1 MHDDLTRAPLHRRH
15 DSLKQCLIVA
25 AALFLVAAVSVLA
38 PRLAHSAATVE
49 LSRAPGQIIPD
60 RNFVHDIAIEL
71 VDPGRE
77 GLELSARLSDEGGL
91 IQRPIDW
98 RIRSAA
104 GEPVFAGQVG
114 IADVALPPG
123 DYRIEARYGN
133 AALTRDLT
141 LLEGNRLIVS
151 FVLDVG
157 GLRVLPRLKGLGFPE
172 VDTESLVYAADGTA
186 TPYDHLV
193 LATGSY
199 SFIPP
204 MTGVRTDD
212 GELLPGVH
220 GFRTIDETRAMLD
233 AVARC
238 RKAVVMGG
246 GLLGLEAAR
255 ALQGHGLQVELVHAM
270 PHLMNM
276 QLAPEAGA
284 ILKKSVESLGIAVH
298 LDVFATEVIGGDRV
312 RGVGLADGRRL
323 DADLLV
329 VAAGVRPN
337 TDIAVRS
344 GLEVERGIV
353 VDDQLRTDDPDVYA
367 IGECAQ
373 HRGEVYGLVAPAWE
387 HATVLADVLTGT
399 DPTAEYHGSRT
410 ATKLKVAGVDV
421 ATMGINTPERDDD
434 EFLVISEPRRG
445 VHLSVVIRDD
455 RLVGAT
461 LLGDTRKVAFL
472 TQAFDRGLALP
483 EERITLLVDLSD
495 GAGSASGMLS
505 VAEMPAE
512 SQVCNCNGVT
522 KGAICGAVADGCGS
536 VGEVMDAT
544 RAGKGCGSCKG
555 LVKQIVEWAAD
566 GDLAEDPTASYYV
579 PGIPLAKPELMT
591 AIREQD
597 LRSVSAVFAALA
609 PGGTEDATSKMGL
622 TSLLKMI
629 WGVDF
634 IPEKDGEFINDR
646 VHANIQRDG
655 TFSVVPQMKGGV
667 TTPAQLR
674 RIADVAEKYE
684 VPMVKITG
692 GQRIDLLGVRKED
705 LPAMWDDLGMP
716 SGYAYG
722 KSMRTVKTC
731 VGSDFCRFGLGDS
744 TQLGIDLE
752 TRFQG
757 IESPAKMKLA
767 VVGCPRNCAEAYV
780 KDVGVVAVGTG
791 RWEVYVGGAAG
802 ASVRKGDLLAT
813 VGSPEEVIT
822 LAGRFMQ
829 YYREN
834 ANWLERTYDFVPR
847 VGLDRIK
854 AVLLDDSEG
863 IVADLDAGLQR
874 SIDAYRD
881 PWGQDARQP
890 ATPGQFRTSLP
901 LIALPKVPVR

>member
-1 MHDDLTRAPLHRRH
+1 MTAILGGRPEGLTSLHLDDDDLDTRSR
-15 DSLKQCLIVA
+15 
-25 AALFLVAAVSVLA
+25 LVVVGNGMAGARFVEEVLERGGGEQFRITVLGDEPHGNYNRIMLSPVLA
-38 PRLAHSAATVE
+38 GEEHEDDIVLNSHDWYADNGVTLRAGVRAERIDTAAK
-49 LSRAPGQIIPD
+49 
-60 RNFVHDIAIEL
+60 
-71 VDPGRE
+71 
-77 GLELSARLSDEGGL
+77 
-91 IQRPIDW
+91 
-98 RIRSAA
+98 
-104 GEPVFAGQVG
+104 
-114 IADVALPPG
+114 
-123 DYRIEARYGN
+123 
-133 AALTRDLT
+133 
-141 LLEGNRLIVS
+141 LLHAS
-151 FVLDVG
+151 
-157 GLRVLPRLKGLGFPE
+157 
-172 VDTESLVYAADGTA
+172 DGTA
-186 TPYDHLV
+186 IAYDHLV

-204 MTGVRTDD
+204 MKGVRTDD
-212 GELLPGVH
+212 GELLPGVY

-233 AVARC
+233 AVGRC
-238 RKAVVMGG
+238 RRAVVMGG

-255 ALQGHGLQVELVHAM
+255 ALQGHGLHVELVHAM
-270 PHLMNM
+270 PYLMNM
-276 QLAPEAGA
+276 QLDAEAGA
-284 ILKKSVESLGIAVH
+284 ILKRSVESLGITVH
-298 LDVFATEVIGGDRV
+298 LDVFATDVFGDGHV
-312 RGVGLADGRRL
+312 EGVGLADGQRI

-329 VAAGVRPN
+329 VAAGVRPS

-387 HATVLADVLTGT
+387 HAKVLADVLTGT
-399 DPTAEYHGSRT
+399 DPDAEYHGSRT

-421 ATMGINTPERDDD
+421 AVMGINTPERDDD

-455 RLVGAT
+455 KLVGAT

-472 TQAFDRGLALP
+472 TQAFDRGAPLP
-483 EERITLLVDLSD
+483 EERIRLLVDLSD
-495 GAGSASGMLS
+495 GAEEVG
-505 VAEMPAE
+505 VAEMPAAT
-512 SQVCNCNGVT
+512 QVCNCNGVT

-536 VGEVMDAT
+536 VGAVMDAT
-544 RAGKGCGSCKG
+544 RAGKGCGSCKS

-566 GDLAEDPTASYYV
+566 GDVTEDPSASWYV
-579 PGIPLAKPELMT
+579 PGIPMAKPELIA
-591 AIREQD
+591 AIRAQD

-609 PGGTEDATSKMGL
+609 PGGKEDAKSKMGL
-622 TSLLKMI
+622 TSLLKML

-634 IPEKDGEFINDR
+634 VPEKDGEFINDR

-684 VPMVKITG
+684 VPMVKVTG

-722 KSMRTVKTC
+722 KSFRTVKTC

-780 KDVGVVAVGTG
+780 KDVGVVAVGNG

-813 VGSPEEVIT
+813 VGSPEEVLT
-822 LAGRFMQ
+822 LTGRFLQ

-847 VGLDRIK
+847 VGLDHLK
-854 AVLLDDSEG
+854 FVLLEDGEG
-863 IVADLDAGLQR
+863 ICADLDAGIQR
-874 SIDAYRD
+874 SIDAYTD
-881 PWGQDARQP
+881 PWGQDAKEP
-890 ATPGQFRTSLP
+890 ATPGQFRPSLP
-901 LIALPKVPVR
+901 LIPLPKVPVR